1 MARGRGGPRDGVIG
15 RNYANRADLRGANV
29 VAAQPQN
36 QPGQKIAAQA
46 VSGQAYGAASAQIA
60 DQKAL
65 PIANPGT
72 PISAAPQGQ
81 SAPQGQIGSPF
92 DGLTPLNAPGDKN
105 QSLFHGM
112 DTQAGGGGSEA
123 LQPTFDALV
132 TTKAAALLNS
142 LGSDVSPEVA
152 KTRDWLNANAANG
165 ATR

>member
-1 MARGRGGPRDGVIG
+1 MARGRGGPRDGVVG

-36 QPGQKIAAQA
+36 QPGQKMAAQA
-46 VSGQAYGAASAQIA
+46 ASGQAYGAASAQIA
-60 DQKAL
+60 AQKAL
-65 PIANPGT
+65 PITNPGAGMPT
-72 PISAAPQGQ
+72 APQGQ
-81 SAPQGQIGSPF
+81 GAPQVQGSPF
-92 DGLTPLNAPGDKN
+92 GDITALNAPGDKN

-112 DTQAGGGGSEA
+112 DTQPGGSGSEA

>member
-1 MARGRGGPRDGVIG
+1 MARGRGGPRDGVVG

-36 QPGQKIAAQA
+36 QPGQKMKAEAA
-46 VSGQAYGAASAQIA
+46 SGQAYGAAKAQL
-60 DQKAL
+60 DSQKAL
-65 PIANPGT
+65 SIQNTGQPT
-72 PISAAPQGQ
+72 PPQGRGAPQVQ
-81 SAPQGQIGSPF
+81 GSPF
-92 DGLTPLNAPGDKN
+92 GDITALNAPGDKN

-112 DTQAGGGGSEA
+112 DTQPGGGGSEA